1 MKLIRISPRDNV
13 AVALQDI
20 AKGETITTDEF
31 SVTSEEPVPRGHKIA
46 LCDIPQDG
54 DIVKYGNVIAKAS
67 APITQEAGFIPITP
81 TPTSKRAEAIATII
95 KPSLFRRLRTEA
107 LWASEEKT
115 AR

>member
-67 APITQEAGFIPITP
+67 APITSGDRK
-81 TPTSKRAEAIATII
+81 SVV
-95 KPSLFRRLRTEA
+95 
-107 LWASEEKT
+107 
-115 AR
+115 